1 MSLNECNEKCGI
13 GAGIAPESVD
23 IVPIVINIG
32 MELIH
37 RGQEEGGL
45 SAQSGGNQPVVYR
58 DSKRFDVMV
67 AEKDFAT
74 NHNLVG
80 NIALAH
86 TRYRTTGPVKQ
97 CYAQPMDII
106 EGQRRIDL
114 VTNGNVANFKDLYRE
129 LKAQGATFDTEN
141 QYDEEGRLASPSDSE
156 VLFRKIA
163 RAEGNSW
170 AERIANGVKDVEG
183 SYSIVAATDY
193 GELIALRDPW
203 GIRPLSF
210 GRINGYFVVASETV
224 ALDKINAKE
233 ITEIN
238 KGEMW
243 VFKNDGKP
251 ERIIY
256 SGNQKRSYCDFEDY
270 YFSHPASIRNGIEIA
285 EIRKACGRQLAIEEI
300 TKNRIPKG
308 IEQVI
313 YAPDTS
319 RSGSGPFGFKLG
331 LPVEE
336 KIFKERY
343 GERGVRSFIG
353 SSDILRKG
361 IIDAKFVYSTTLK
374 GKNIYVLDDT
384 GVRLTTAKL
393 IFRKLKELGVAE
405 IHARFLAPKF
415 VRPCFLGTNINRREE
430 LGAVEKRG
438 GNWYIK
444 SDAQIASELG
454 VESVAFLSMEGRRAV
469 RESFGERV
477 DDFCGYCH
485 GDCGPDMNFVK
496 YDPDLVKERYNI
508 A

>member
-1 MSLNECNEKCGI
+1 MSFNECSEKCGI
-13 GAGIAPESVD
+13 GAGIAPKSVD
-23 IVPIVINIG
+23 VVDITSRIA

-37 RGQEEGGL
+37 RGQEEGGM
-45 SAQSGGNQPVVYR
+45 SAQWGNNLPVVYR
-58 DSKRFDVMV
+58 ASKRFDIMV
-67 AEKDFAT
+67 SETDFAK
-74 NHNLVG
+74 NHDLFG
-80 NIALAH
+80 DIALAH
-86 TRYRTTGPVKQ
+86 TRYRTTGPVSQ
-97 CYAQPMDII
+97 CYAQPMGII
-106 EGQRRIDL
+106 EDQNRL
-114 VTNGNVANFKDLYRE
+114 NAATNGNIANFEDLYWE
-129 LKAQGATFDTEN
+129 LKSQGVRFDTEN
-141 QYDEEGRLASPSDSE
+141 QYDEDGRLAHPSDSE
-156 VLFRKIA
+156 IFFRKLA
-163 RAEGNSW
+163 KAEGGSW
-170 AERIANGVKDVEG
+170 AEKIINGTKGVEG
-183 SYSIVAATDY
+183 SYSVVAATDE

-210 GRINGYFVVASETV
+210 GRINGHYIVASETM
-224 ALDKINAKE
+224 ALDKLNAKE
-233 ITEIN
+233 ITEIA

-243 VFKNDGKP
+243 IFNHKDDPK
-251 ERIIY
+251 RIRY
-256 SGNQKRSYCDFEDY
+256 SENQRSAFCDFEDY

-300 TKNRIPKG
+300 AKNRVPKG
-308 IEQVI
+308 VEQVI

-319 RSGSGPFGFKLG
+319 RSGASPFGFKLG

-353 SSDILRKG
+353 SSDVLRRG

-415 VRPCFLGTNINRREE
+415 VRPCFLGTNINKREE

-469 RESFGERV
+469 RESFGESV

-485 GDCGPDMNFVK
+485 GEPGPNMNFGK
-496 YDPDLVKERYNI
+496 YDPDKFKERYEF